1 MAILEGNN
9 HPEGPMREKQREQE
23 DCNRGGEK
31 EMAEWRR
38 QSHTSGQPETGH
50 PWEQQGPCVKVGE
63 MMDRHLVGEGL
74 WELSLSST
82 AEAL

>member
-1 MAILEGNN
+1 MAVLEGNN

-23 DCNRGGEK
+23 GCNTGGEK
-31 EMAEWRR
+31 EMAKWRR